1 MQEIILSKIESIE
14 NCIYR
19 INEKKREK
27 TFDLE
32 NYDYQDII
40 VMNIQR
46 AAQQA
51 IDLAM
56 FIIAEK
62 GLGLPKDSADAFYK
76 LYFNKII
83 SEKTY
88 NKMKGMVGFRNV
100 AIHQYQSIDYN
111 IVKSVIDNNLIDFLD
126 FNKELIENLIE

>member
-14 NCIYR
+14 KCVYR
-19 INEKKREK
+19 IEEKKNEKA
-27 TFDLE
+27 FDLK

-40 VMNIQR
+40 VINIQR

-62 GLGLPKDSADAFYK
+62 RLGLPKDSTDAFYK
-76 LYFNKII
+76 LYMDNII

-111 IVKSVIDNNLIDFLD
+111 IVKSVIDKNLVDFLD
-126 FNKELIENLIE
+126 FNKELIENLID